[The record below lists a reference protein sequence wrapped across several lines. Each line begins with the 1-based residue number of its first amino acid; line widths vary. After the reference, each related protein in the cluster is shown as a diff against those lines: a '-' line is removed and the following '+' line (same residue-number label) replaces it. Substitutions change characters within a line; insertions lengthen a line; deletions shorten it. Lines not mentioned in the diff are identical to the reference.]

1 MSVAVEP
8 GAYQIE
14 EKYLLVSVPNI
25 EVGVADEVYLQEY
38 FEKKNIPSCANVT
51 LKSATPKTSYFV
63 ISWIEVTVD
72 NLDFISGEGDEWSLS
87 A

>member
-38 FEKKNIPSCANVT
+38 FEKKNIPSCANVSLT
-51 LKSATPKTSYFV
+51 DTTPRTSYLLV
-63 ISWIEVTVD
+63 SWFAVTVD